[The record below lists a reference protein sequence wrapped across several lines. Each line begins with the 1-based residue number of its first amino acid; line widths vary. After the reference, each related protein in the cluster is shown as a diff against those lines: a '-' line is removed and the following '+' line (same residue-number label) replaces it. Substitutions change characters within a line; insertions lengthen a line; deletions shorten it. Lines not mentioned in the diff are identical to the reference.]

1 MSDIL
6 MNRFL
11 KTFKQNRLLSIT
23 ASLLF
28 VAIITGS
35 IINFFIAARIN
46 QTDVIQTFSV
56 IDSLANGQGKSATI
70 ILLNGQS
77 NASGVGSVD
86 YLEAK
91 SN

>member
-1 MSDIL
+1 

-70 ILLNGQS
+70 ILLNG
-77 NASGVGSVD
+77 
-86 YLEAK
+86 
-91 SN
+91 